1 MDLDGTILN
10 SVHPAW
16 KPYKEGQDNYRID
29 RYLDRLPFFPG
40 AKEFILNQ
48 QQNGEVVLIVSDS
61 HPKYVEPISKLLGC
75 DSVSLADK
83 PNASKLLSYMENHP
97 RYKEM
102 LEEGDCIFIG
112 DTVLDIELARRLC
125 IPAIWML
132 PYRVIDEIKNDKEK
146 IGDKMAA
153 IKMGPTFSV
162 ASFAEIQ
169 HILDNPINNLYSI
182 ESILAGGE
190 SSRAIRYSQNKFMDG
205 SYATVRCLARQES
218 GLCDK
223 YARADKYY
231 LIANPDRPADLVAS
245 VAKGISFFL
254 NQPAVTNQGWDYI
267 SYLTDKQ
274 TTVPRNKMKEIFEM
288 IETSIP
294 KISLFKWADVVAGSL
309 RNMNFYKERR
319 DFLEQYLSVD
329 VADQGILQKN
339 NDNRLNIN
347 GKNIIVIDDQLTTSA
362 TAWYVIHKL
371 KAKGAKNILFIALF
385 QMILSV
391 ESNVLCPNCGKQMS
405 VKIRRN
411 DGYKFY
417 SCSPPKF
424 GGEGCGCTI
433 DYQKNEEVF
442 AKYLKIVSKYEWA
455 FKAFINGRKFRNPN
469 MMQYVVDS
477 EDKIHLI
484 SEMLTHHTDFI
495 SDRDIENLY
504 KLRDKSKVFLDSNPL
519 RKNVWKE
526 WAVSNMNNDY
536 WDSPREMII
545 WTLKNLDKL
554 DEYIKMKG
562 YEN

>member
-1 MDLDGTILN
+1 
-10 SVHPAW
+10 
-16 KPYKEGQDNYRID
+16 
-29 RYLDRLPFFPG
+29 
-40 AKEFILNQ
+40 
-48 QQNGEVVLIVSDS
+48 
-61 HPKYVEPISKLLGC
+61 
-75 DSVSLADK
+75 
-83 PNASKLLSYMENHP
+83 
-97 RYKEM
+97 
-102 LEEGDCIFIG
+102 
-112 DTVLDIELARRLC
+112 
-125 IPAIWML
+125 
-132 PYRVIDEIKNDKEK
+132 
-146 IGDKMAA
+146 
-153 IKMGPTFSV
+153 
-162 ASFAEIQ
+162 
-169 HILDNPINNLYSI
+169 
-182 ESILAGGE
+182 
-190 SSRAIRYSQNKFMDG
+190 MDG

-433 DYQKNEEVF
+433 D
-442 AKYLKIVSKYEWA
+442 
-455 FKAFINGRKFRNPN
+455 
-469 MMQYVVDS
+469 
-477 EDKIHLI
+477 
-484 SEMLTHHTDFI
+484 
-495 SDRDIENLY
+495 
-504 KLRDKSKVFLDSNPL
+504 
-519 RKNVWKE
+519 
-526 WAVSNMNNDY
+526 
-536 WDSPREMII
+536 
-545 WTLKNLDKL
+545 
-554 DEYIKMKG
+554 
-562 YEN
+562 